1 MTAALKSHEL
11 AEPLA
16 RQSLRVQRL
25 VGRHCRATLY
35 NGDCLETLA
44 TLDAVQA
51 VITDP
56 PYGMTACEWDTM
68 PDLAA
73 LWTALNKICAGGI
86 VMTAIQPFV
95 TDLINAN
102 RGGFKHDIIWR
113 KSNVTGFLRAKH
125 APLRQHEHVLIF
137 GGDVTYNPQM
147 WKKENARSP
156 QKTVNRNGVYMPFGE
171 GVFRTVP
178 DDDGYPR
185 SVIDCNTAYHERNAG
200 LHPTQKPEGLMSY
213 LVLTYTNP
221 GDTILDCYMGSGTT
235 GLAAIRHGRN
245 FIGIERDA
253 AHYKTACDRIAHE
266 LDGALL

>member
-1 MTAALKSHEL
+1 MTTATQTPRLEENRERGSH
-11 AEPLA
+11 
-16 RQSLRVQRL
+16 SLQRL

-44 TLDAVQA
+44 NLENVQA

-56 PYGMTACEWDTM
+56 PYGMTACEWDTA

-73 LWTALNKICAGGI
+73 LWTALKKLCAGGI
-86 VMTAIQPFV
+86 VMTAIQPFAA
-95 TDLINAN
+95 DLIQSN
-102 RGGFKHDIIWR
+102 RDGFKYDLIWR
-113 KSNVTGFLRAKH
+113 KSNVTGFLNSKN
-125 APLRQHEHVLIF
+125 APLRQHESVLIF

-147 WKKENARSP
+147 WKKENARSA
-156 QKTVNRNGVYMPFGE
+156 QKTVNANGVYGAIGE
-171 GVFRTVP
+171 GVFRTVA
-178 DDDGYPR
+178 DDAGFPR

-235 GLAAIRHGRN
+235 GVAAVRHGRN

-253 AHYKTACDRIAHE
+253 THYKTACDRIAHE

>member
-1 MTAALKSHEL
+1 MTAAPTTPAIANDAQRGSH
-11 AEPLA
+11 
-16 RQSLRVQRL
+16 SLQRL
-25 VGRHCRATLY
+25 VGGHCRATLY
-35 NGDCLETLA
+35 NGDALEVLT

-56 PYGMTACEWDTM
+56 PYGMTACEWDSA

-73 LWTALNKICAGGI
+73 LWTALKKICSGGI
-86 VMTAIQPFV
+86 VMTAIQPFAS
-95 TDLINAN
+95 DLIQSN
-102 RGGFKHDIIWR
+102 RAGFKYDIIWR
-113 KSNVTGFLRAKH
+113 KSNVTGFLNSKN
-125 APLRQHEHVLIF
+125 APLRQHESILIF

-147 WKKENARSP
+147 WKKENYRSA
-156 QKTVNRNGVYMPFGE
+156 QKTVNANGVYGAIGE

-178 DDDGYPR
+178 NDTGFPR

-235 GLAAIRHGRN
+235 GVAAVRHGRN